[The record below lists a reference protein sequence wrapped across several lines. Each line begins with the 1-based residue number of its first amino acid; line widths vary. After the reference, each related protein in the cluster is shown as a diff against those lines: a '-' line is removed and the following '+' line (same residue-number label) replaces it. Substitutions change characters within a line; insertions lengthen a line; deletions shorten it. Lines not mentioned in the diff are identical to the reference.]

1 MKDLKKLNEEMASEL
16 SRSKQIKEN
25 DSIEVVT
32 DSAND
37 YVDEFVALVDKHEV
51 PDNKTIAEILLPRLD
66 DLTVAEVK
74 SIMEDYS
81 LIGQDQSIFPSNWD
95 RKNGDYPVVFAQA
108 LTQSNV
114 AEDETDI
121 FNVFYCNR
129 DLSQF
134 KNAITVW
141 QEGFLKK
148 LESKE
153 DLYSMRL
160 AKEEPHEE
168 YVKDLFGTI
177 QEHFPRFMDKVNALT
192 VKNYDI
198 DLKEIINK

>member
-1 MKDLKKLNEEMASEL
+1 MRDLKKLNEEMVSEL
-16 SRSKQIKEN
+16 SRSNQLKEN

-51 PDNKTIAEILLPRLD
+51 PDNKTIAEILLPRVA

-81 LIGQDQSIFPSNWD
+81 LIGHDQSIFPSNWN
-95 RKNGDYPVVFAQA
+95 RENGDYPVVFAQA

-134 KNAITVW
+134 KNAINVW

-148 LESKE
+148 LEAKE
-153 DLYSMRL
+153 DIYSMDL
-160 AKEEPHEE
+160 AKEAGQEE
-168 YVKDLFGTI
+168 FVKDVFGTI
-177 QEHFPRFMDKVNALT
+177 QDYFPRFMDKVNALA